1 MSNIQRK
8 AMDTGKETLV
18 SIAEGIEVFQVV
30 GYVVE
35 SKIDQLAIIIRPL
48 AGAGAIDLSKSYVT
62 LSDSKKMIILKYNSS
77 CFSDEGSN
85 LFTAINSSSLSPNDF
100 GIVVIRDID
109 NTCTSFS
116 PVINDDDLV
125 ALLVNTTKCFSGIPA
140 RTRVSGSVVPERG
153 VRGVIDFIAPSV
165 FISKVVDLSLIHI

>member
-1 MSNIQRK
+1 MEFRSTRASVGIGSLIIFIAVILIAGIAASILIQTMSNIQRK

-35 SKIDQLAIIIRPL
+35 SKIDQLAIIVRPL
-48 AGAGAIDLSKSYVT
+48 AGAGAVDLSKSYVT
-62 LSDSKKMIILKYNSS
+62 LSDSKKMVILKYNSS
-77 CFSDEGSN
+77 CFSNEGSN

-140 RTRVSGSVVPERG
+140 RTR
-153 VRGVIDFIAPSV
+153 
-165 FISKVVDLSLIHI
+165 